1 MNLLTSRDIM
11 NLPGAEL
18 PTLFP
23 AFNEKASQPLTSL
36 DVPAVDLLQGKDF
49 EGHGK
54 GGTNYWVNDDLRPTK
69 EEALENLED
78 FNLLVDI
85 VDYIV
90 PDEVSNNIPFWIR
103 GPFGIAPEVAELLV
117 EIDPLDR
124 IQD

>member
-1 MNLLTSRDIM
+1 MIVQSTQ
-11 NLPGAEL
+11 L

-23 AFNEKASQPLTSL
+23 SYDERASQPIFAI
-36 DVPAVDLLQGKDF
+36 DVQSVDIIENKDF

-69 EEALENLED
+69 EEALENIED
-78 FNLLVDI
+78 FKIFTDI
-85 VDYIV
+85 VGYLV
-90 PDEVSNNIPFWIR
+90 PEESSNNIPYWIR
-103 GPFGIAPEVAELLV
+103 GPFGIAPEVAELLI